1 MPLARELIRENDTE
15 ATGKRI
21 ASSAT
26 TETKRDFPLKPIIR
40 NESIYKREKMWQTP
54 RTVSNLCSPRGAP
67 HTELLIA
74 SAAVG
79 C

>member
-26 TETKRDFPLKPIIR
+26 TETKIKPIIR
-40 NESIYKREKMWQTP
+40 NESIYKRGKMWQTP

-67 HTELLIA
+67 HSELLIA